1 MGTTKITSVS
11 LYPCIFVW
19 RRWDWIS
26 DKGRMGGTMGRSDR
40 VWVARA
46 LHISPVW
53 KNCLVPVQ
61 KTPLYTTSYPHWHKD
76 SPLGLWPMGELH
88 WGRDTPRGISAME
101 NPCQGSE
108 NAQNRS
114 YKFLLV
120 GNKWKKIIWL
130 KSLLHTAHSL
140 AQVLSFLL
148 TRDGAL
154 WNGRWLHCV
163 CYKNDL
169 TGKTASYNISLFS
182 LGIYFYRQ
190 AYA

>member
-1 MGTTKITSVS
+1 
-11 LYPCIFVW
+11 
-19 RRWDWIS
+19 
-26 DKGRMGGTMGRSDR
+26 MGRTEG

-46 LHISPVW
+46 LHISWVW

-61 KTPLYTTSYPHWHKD
+61 KNPLYTTSYPHWHKD

-114 YKFLLV
+114 HKFLLV

-130 KSLLHTAHSL
+130 KSLLHTAWL
-140 AQVLSFLL
+140 RFCLSCSPMMGHFEMADDSIVYVI
-148 TRDGAL
+148 RM
-154 WNGRWLHCV
+154 
-163 CYKNDL
+163 
-169 TGKTASYNISLFS
+169 ISLEKLQAITYLSSVLASTFI
-182 LGIYFYRQ
+182 GEHMHKYKYFYKRHLKFLFCWGVFRFWIQ
-190 AYA
+190 TLQE